1 MTLVDAPLRLSL
13 VALGKAANCD
23 LSQLRAWRGCG
34 WESRDAHSRAQAR
47 MTRTL
52 AIAIVALLYVLA
64 VGHAHHASVD
74 HAPVLLGG
82 AKH

>member
-1 MTLVDAPLRLSL
+1 MS
-13 VALGKAANCD
+13 
-23 LSQLRAWRGCG
+23 
-34 WESRDAHSRAQAR
+34 
-47 MTRTL
+47 RTL

>member
-13 VALGKAANCD
+13 VALGRRRTVIYLNCALGAA
-23 LSQLRAWRGCG
+23 CG
-34 WESRDAHSRAQAR
+34 WESPDAHSRAQAR

>member
-1 MTLVDAPLRLSL
+1 MI
-13 VALGKAANCD
+13 
-23 LSQLRAWRGCG
+23 
-34 WESRDAHSRAQAR
+34 
-47 MTRTL
+47 RTI
-52 AIAIVALLYVLA
+52 AIAIAAVLYVLA